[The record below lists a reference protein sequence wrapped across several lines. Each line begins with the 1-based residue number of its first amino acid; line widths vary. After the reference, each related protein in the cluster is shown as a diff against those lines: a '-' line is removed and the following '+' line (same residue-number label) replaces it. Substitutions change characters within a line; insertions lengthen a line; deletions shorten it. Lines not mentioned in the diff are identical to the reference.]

1 MEINENLAIESILE
15 GYKKI
20 NSDIFT
26 LTRILLLIFISYFKD
41 GLQFRELKN
50 ALNISDGKL
59 ISNINKLS
67 RMGYIKKEKITLDN
81 KKLDIYLIYE
91 KGRKE
96 LKKIKKFTR
105 NINQIISDE
114 M

>member
-59 ISNINKLS
+59 ISNINKLN

-81 KKLDIYLIYE
+81 KKLDIYLICE

-96 LKKIKKFTR
+96 LNKIKKFTR
-105 NINQIISDE
+105 NINQIISD
-114 M
+114 

>member
-20 NSDIFT
+20 NSDVFT

-41 GLQFRELKN
+41 GLQFRESKN

-59 ISNINKLS
+59 ISNINKLN

-81 KKLDIYLIYE
+81 KKLDIYLICE

-96 LKKIKKFTR
+96 LKKIKKFTK

-114 M
+114 V